1 MISPM
6 RMPRSGV
13 KVVAMNSMLYV
24 VGGWDGRQRLRSGE
38 MYNPDTK
45 VWTALPDMMVPRS
58 NHSLAVVQGRLVVI
72 GGYQRT
78 ETTSKV
84 EVLDSGTGLPTP
96 RRRWRKESADGK

>member
-1 MISPM
+1 M
-6 RMPRSGV
+6 GV
-13 KVVAMNSMLYV
+13 KVVAMNS
-24 VGGWDGRQRLRSGE
+24 RLSSGD

-72 GGYQRT
+72 GGYQGT

-84 EVLDSGTGLPTP
+84 KVLRNVVS
-96 RRRWRKESADGK
+96 R